1 MALFLDILTKVTLPI
16 ISLVA
21 IGYLMQGK
29 LKLDIGTL
37 NRVQVYVVMPA
48 FLVHFLATGKQPISV
63 VWPVFYFGIVQFL
76 FLIPIGWL
84 TVMLFRQ
91 RASLGPMMGLG
102 TAYANV
108 GFFGIPVIQL
118 AFGPDQLIYMS
129 VMTALMS
136 ILVCTLGVW
145 LLAPAG
151 QGGILSKLKS
161 AFETPLIPSVVLG
174 LCLRG
179 FQVELPTVVTQPMQF
194 LGSIFTP
201 LALYTL
207 GAQVAA
213 AKLGRIE
220 WGPQL
225 LILILKFGVAPVL
238 TWWVCQVMGFSRDVT
253 DVLVVAAATPVGVL
267 ITIFAAEFKN
277 ESDFISTAVVLST
290 ALSPLFVTGW
300 ILATRLY

>member
-1 MALFLDILTKVTLPI
+1 
-16 ISLVA
+16 
-21 IGYLMQGK
+21 
-29 LKLDIGTL
+29 
-37 NRVQVYVVMPA
+37 
-48 FLVHFLATGKQPISV
+48 
-63 VWPVFYFGIVQFL
+63 
-76 FLIPIGWL
+76 
-84 TVMLFRQ
+84 
-91 RASLGPMMGLG
+91 
-102 TAYANV
+102 
-108 GFFGIPVIQL
+108 
-118 AFGPDQLIYMS
+118 MS

-151 QGGILSKLKS
+151 QGGILAKLKS

-179 FQVELPTVVTQPMQF
+179 FQIDLPTLVVQPMQF

-213 AKLGRIE
+213 AKIGRIE
-220 WGPQL
+220 WMPQI

-238 TWWVCQVMGFSRDVT
+238 TWWVCQVMGFPREVS

-277 ESDFISTAVVLST
+277 ESDFINTAVVIST